1 MSMELCENEFGI
13 FMKALRFA
21 AQKHRDQRRK
31 GGTRPPYINHPIDV
45 AEILW
50 RVGGVRDMDTLVA
63 ALLHDTVEDTGTSP
77 DEIRLEFGEAV
88 RSMVME
94 VTDDK
99 SLPKAERKRLQ
110 VVNASHKS
118 PGAKQIKLADKI
130 SNVFEIG
137 NDPPDD
143 WSLERRQEYLDWT
156 EQVVQG
162 LRGQNPALEARYD
175 QVLAEGRNN
184 LAEEQKKRAQN
195 YKIN

>member
-156 EQVVQG
+156 EQVVHG
-162 LRGQNPALEARYD
+162 TAGTEPGSRSPLRPGAC
-175 QVLAEGRNN
+175 
-184 LAEEQKKRAQN
+184 
-195 YKIN
+195 